1 MRKVICL
8 QTGEIFRSVV
18 DAAASVGLD
27 RSAIYKS
34 INTGQTAASKNW
46 AYAEEQ
52 MPDIYIRLDNIIQM
66 LEEIE
71 KKLGIK

>member
-1 MRKVICL
+1 MRKVICI
-8 QTGEIFRSVV
+8 QSGEIFKSVV

-34 INTGQTAASKNW
+34 INTGQTAAGKNW

-71 KKLGIK
+71 KNLGIK